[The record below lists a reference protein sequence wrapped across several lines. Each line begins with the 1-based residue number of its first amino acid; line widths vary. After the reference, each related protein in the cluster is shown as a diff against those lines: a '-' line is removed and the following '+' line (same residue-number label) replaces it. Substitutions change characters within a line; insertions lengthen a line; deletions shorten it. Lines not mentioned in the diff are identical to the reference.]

1 MPIIS
6 GATTKRTGAVAA
18 DRWALDGGLSS
29 ANGFGYDGAGP
40 HPLAGFLGR
49 ACAYDAIYERQTW
62 PAVGVNKLTRLE
74 VVLPRKVYQR
84 GRAGREDARMSPFG
98 RLIARPSR
106 TINPHMFY
114 WWFAAMHHIHGVSYA
129 LKGRPDPKSP
139 PVELHLI
146 HPTRLRYGPKGGGW
160 VAPGFGGIEQ
170 ADNRWWLRQA
180 DNVSERAINRRDFV
194 MRARFSPAGP
204 QFGMSPFEPLRSTLV
219 AEANAITANAAM
231 FHNGGR
237 HDMLLKTPKNF
248 GTGTSMVLKRLAD
261 QYEARHTGPVNR
273 GRPLILEDG
282 MDAVPLNMSNKDM
295 EFVQARKLNRE
306 EVASVLDIPPPAI
319 HILDHATFSN
329 ITEQFES
336 IYKLTMPD
344 HLAGLEA
351 AIDFDLRDGSFGEGS
366 PDFPDAVYFESLVDG
381 VLRGSFEDRMQAYAT
396 MVQNGVMMPSEIR
409 ERENLPF
416 VPGSNV
422 LFINGAVVP
431 IDQAAGGVSAPAA
444 VLPAASTRDR
454 SMVLGRLSRPQSV
467 GDIDVDRLI
476 EGLAPDAAAAVRGAV
491 DIARFGQMGVPELR
505 QIIKT
510 MGV

>member
-1 MPIIS
+1 M
-6 GATTKRTGAVAA
+6 AA

-29 ANGFGYDGAGP
+29 ANGFGYGGDGS
-40 HPLAGFLGR
+40 HPLAGFLGL
-49 ACAYDAIYERQTW
+49 AHCYDAIYERQAW

-84 GRAGREDARMSPFG
+84 RRAGRVDARQTPFG
-98 RLIARPSR
+98 RLIAKPSMS
-106 TINPHMFY
+106 INPHLFW

-129 LKGRPDPKSP
+129 LKGRPDTRSA
-139 PVELHLI
+139 PVELHLV

-160 VAPGFGGIEQ
+160 VNPPVGGVETGGNQ
-170 ADNRWWLRQA
+170 WWLRQA
-180 DNVSERAINRRDFV
+180 DNVSERQIARRDFI

-204 QFGMSPFEPLRSTLV
+204 QYGMSPFEPLRSTLA
-219 AEANAITANAAM
+219 AEANAITANAAL
-231 FHNGGR
+231 FENGGR
-237 HDMLLKTPKNF
+237 HDMLLKTQKNF
-248 GTGTSMVLKRLAD
+248 GSAPSLVLKRLAD
-261 QYEARHTGPVNR
+261 QYQARHTGAVNR

-295 EFVQARKLNRE
+295 EFVEARKLNRE
-306 EVASVLDIPPPAI
+306 EVAAVLDIPPPAI

-351 AIDFDLRDGSFGEGS
+351 TIEFDLRDGSFGDGP
-366 PDFPDAVYFESLVDG
+366 PDFPENLYFEPLVDG
-381 VLRGSFEDRMQAYAT
+381 VLRGSFEDRMQSYAT
-396 MVQNGVMMPSEIR
+396 MVQNGIMSPAEIR

-416 VPGSNV
+416 VAGSDV

-431 IDQAAGGVSAPAA
+431 IDQAAAGDPPPSPGQAS
-444 VLPAASTRDR
+444 LPAAASAHDR
-454 SMVLGRLSRPQSV
+454 SVVLGRLSRPQSV
-467 GDIDVDRLI
+467 EEIDVDRLVA
-476 EGLAPDAAAAVRGAV
+476 GLAPDAAAAVRGAV
-491 DIARFGQMGVPELR
+491 DIARFGRMGVPELR